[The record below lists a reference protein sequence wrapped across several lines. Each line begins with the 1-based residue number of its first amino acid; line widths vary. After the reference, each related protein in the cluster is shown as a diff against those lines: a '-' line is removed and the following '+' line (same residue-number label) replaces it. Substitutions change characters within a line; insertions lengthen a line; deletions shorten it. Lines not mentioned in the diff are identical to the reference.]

1 MIKNNIDYT
10 LLFTYII
17 LGFILVL
24 LYIKM
29 YVKSTNNQLDDFWS
43 NKNKNKI
50 LKSKHFK
57 NFYIFMIFLSS
68 ISGLYLIYYLST
80 VNKTNN
86 KSKSKSKTLI
96 YIGSFMLL
104 LFSIMWAYNPF
115 YYPVISLF
123 GVFIGSL
130 LIFIGIYKNNN
141 IMDNE
146 KIVALIASFILMFQ
160 TGLFDLIIWNGFI

>member
-1 MIKNNIDYT
+1 
-10 LLFTYII
+10 
-17 LGFILVL
+17 
-24 LYIKM
+24 M
-29 YVKSTNNQLDDFWS
+29 YVKSTNKQLDDFWS

-68 ISGLYLIYYLST
+68 ISGLYLIYYLSKT
-80 VNKTNN
+80 SLHTNN
-86 KSKSKSKTLI
+86 KSKTLI

-115 YYPVISLF
+115 YYSVISLF

-160 TGLFDLIIWNGFI
+160 TGLFDLIIWNGFV